1 MVGGPLGILRIA
13 ALALV
18 AAGATKPAA
27 AEDWIVSLGAQGRLI
42 PTYPGSG
49 SYMLQPYPLIDI
61 HRAGNNAKFSAPRD
75 GLSVSLFEI
84 GRFRAGVAGLLRTPR
99 RESNDNDLVGLG
111 NVDWTVELG
120 GFAEFWPRD
129 WLRVRGE
136 LRQGIGGHH
145 GLVADLTADA
155 VVPLSPQWTF
165 SAGPR
170 LSLAT
175 DEALDPYFSI
185 TPAQSAASGLPVYT
199 ASGGVY
205 SYGAGAQLRY
215 QFAPRWSTIFY
226 AEYQRLADG
235 AANSPLVVQ
244 RGSPDQLMIGLGASY
259 DFEIRG
265 FDVPFMR

>member
-1 MVGGPLGILRIA
+1 MVRFPVGILWIA
-13 ALALV
+13 ALAFM
-18 AAGATKPAA
+18 AAGASRPAA
-27 AEDWIVSLGAQGRLI
+27 AEDWIISLGAQGRLI
-42 PTYPGSG
+42 PTYPGSN
-49 SYMLQPYPLIDI
+49 SYMLQPYPLIDF
-61 HRAGNNAKFSAPRD
+61 HRAGTRAKFSAPRD
-75 GLSVSLFEI
+75 GLSVGLFES
-84 GRFRAGVAGLLRTPR
+84 GSFRAGITGLLRTPR
-99 RESNDNDLVGLG
+99 RESNDSDLIGLG

-120 GFAEFWPRD
+120 GFAEFWPLD

-136 LRQGIGGHH
+136 LRQGIGGHE
-145 GLVADLTADA
+145 GLVADLTSDV

-175 DEALDPYFSI
+175 DQALDPYFSI

-215 QFAPRWSTIFY
+215 QFAPRWATIFY

-235 AANSPLVVQ
+235 AADSPLVVQ
-244 RGSPDQLMIGLGASY
+244 RGSADQLVIGLGASY
-259 DFEIRG
+259 DFEIKG
-265 FDVPFMR
+265 LDLPFIR